1 MRLAFFSFRYYALM
15 TLFSAEGKMY
25 LPLIIG
31 LIRTALSDVIVER
44 VSNFK
49 PIRIYE
55 DLPAR

>member
-1 MRLAFFSFRYYALM
+1 M

-31 LIRTALSDVIVER
+31 LIRTVLSDVIVER

>member
-1 MRLAFFSFRYYALM
+1 M

-25 LPLIIG
+25 LPLIIC
-31 LIRTALSDVIVER
+31 LIRTVLSDVIVER